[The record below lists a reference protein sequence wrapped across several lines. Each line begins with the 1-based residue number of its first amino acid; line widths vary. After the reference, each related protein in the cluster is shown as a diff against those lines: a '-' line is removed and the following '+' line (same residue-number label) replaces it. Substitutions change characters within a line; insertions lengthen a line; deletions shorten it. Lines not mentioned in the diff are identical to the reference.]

1 MARIGI
7 LIFNICSHLSADF
20 YLVGQAV
27 WHEGEDCSGLER
39 LRNSAFQS
47 LCDEYFTHSLVP

>member
-7 LIFNICSHLSADF
+7 SIFNICSHLSADF

-27 WHEGEDCSGLER
+27 CYEGEAWPGLER
-39 LRNSAFQS
+39 LRISAFQP
-47 LCDEYFTHSLVP
+47 V

>member
-20 YLVGQAV
+20 YLVGQAG
-27 WHEGEDCSGLER
+27 WHEGEDWPGLEH
-39 LRNSAFQS
+39 LRNSAFQH
-47 LCDEYFTHSLVP
+47 LNEVCFTHRL